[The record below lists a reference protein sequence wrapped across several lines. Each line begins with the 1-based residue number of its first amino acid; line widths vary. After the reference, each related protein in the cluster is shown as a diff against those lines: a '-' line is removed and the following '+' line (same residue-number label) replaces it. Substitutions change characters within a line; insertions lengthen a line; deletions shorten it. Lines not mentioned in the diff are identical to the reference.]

1 MKQKKNEDL
10 SEAEKEEND
19 EYLRKLVRN
28 LNNKE
33 KYSLYDRDDFD
44 CYGVR
49 DNFLFDKVIEEDYQ
63 KTILVKSSFKG
74 YYKYDKSRGDK
85 EKRLSVKN

>member
-44 CYGVR
+44 YYGVR

-74 YYKYDKSRGDK
+74 YYKYDESRGDK

>member
-44 CYGVR
+44 YYGVR
-49 DNFLFDKVIEEDYQ
+49 DNFLFDKVIEEDY
-63 KTILVKSSFKG
+63 
-74 YYKYDKSRGDK
+74 
-85 EKRLSVKN
+85 

>member
-1 MKQKKNEDL
+1 MKKKNEDL

-28 LNNKE
+28 LNDKE

-44 CYGVR
+44 YYGIR
-49 DNFLFDKVIEEDYQ
+49 EIESLFDKANEEDYY
-63 KTILVKSSFKG
+63 KPILVKSSFKDN
-74 YYKYDKSRGDK
+74 YKYYEGRGNK
-85 EKRLSVKN
+85 EKNYQ

>member
-44 CYGVR
+44 YYVVR
-49 DNFLFDKVIEEDYQ
+49 DNFLFDKVIEGDYY

-74 YYKYDKSRGDK
+74 NYKYDESRGDK

>member
-33 KYSLYDRDDFD
+33 KYSLYDCDDFD
-44 CYGVR
+44 YYGVR
-49 DNFLFDKVIEEDYQ
+49 DNFLFDKVIEEDY
-63 KTILVKSSFKG
+63 
-74 YYKYDKSRGDK
+74 
-85 EKRLSVKN
+85 